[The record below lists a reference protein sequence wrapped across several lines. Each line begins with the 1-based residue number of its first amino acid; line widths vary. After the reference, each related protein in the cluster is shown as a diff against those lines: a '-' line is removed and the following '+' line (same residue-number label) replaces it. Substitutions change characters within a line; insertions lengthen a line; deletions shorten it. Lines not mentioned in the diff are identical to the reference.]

1 MVLCFFLKVINL
13 ALAAEVVVVER
24 RNRVIK
30 RRDMIGRANMV
41 LVGGWFVVV
50 VGSL

>member
-1 MVLCFFLKVINL
+1 MVLCFFLKVVN
-13 ALAAEVVVVER
+13 LAAEVVVVVER

-30 RRDMIGRANMV
+30 RRDMIGRANMI